1 MVQIAAWSGP
11 RNLSTAMMYAFAAR
25 GDCAVR
31 DEPFY
36 APYLAMTGLEH
47 PMRDQILAAHPV
59 EPDAVIAALKAEDKP
74 HTYLKLMA
82 HHMIE
87 GVPRDWAERWQ
98 HLHLI
103 RHPARVIASYN
114 IKRDM
119 PTLDEIG
126 FPQQVDLYEQFGG
139 IMIDSATIRA
149 DPPAALAHLCGA
161 LCLSYT
167 DAMLSWPVGG
177 HPADGL
183 WASHW
188 YGAVHG
194 STGFAGPEGELPV
207 LDGDAARL
215 ADAAM
220 PFYERLLRHALTLS

>member
-36 APYLAMTGLEH
+36 APFLGLTGLDH
-47 PMRDQILAAHPV
+47 PMRDRILAAHPTN
-59 EPDAVIAALKAEDKP
+59 PDTVVADFMAETQP

-82 HHMIE
+82 HHMIQ
-87 GVPRDWAERWQ
+87 GVPRNWAQGWQ

-114 IKRDM
+114 LKRDT
-119 PTLDEIG
+119 PTLDDIG

-139 IMIDSATIRA
+139 VVIGSATIRA
-149 DPPAALAHLCGA
+149 DPPAALSRLCDA
-161 LCLSYT
+161 LGLPFK
-167 DAMLSWPVGG
+167 DAMLRWPAGS
-177 HPADGL
+177 HPSDGV

-194 STGFAGPEGELPV
+194 STGFAGPEGDLPV
-207 LDGDAARL
+207 LEDDAARL

-220 PFYERLLRHALTLS
+220 PFYETLLRRAITTG